1 MSIDKNKAVLEFLSD
16 CPVIKDN
23 PLYFNFADA
32 EDNNS
37 QYLTSST
44 DVSMNKTFVDGSKLR
59 VFTFTLVTFKS
70 ISNNAI
76 IKEDTEVGENPVVNE
91 RTVISENVED
101 MFELQEIIDWVNE
114 QGEEHN
120 YPNFGD
126 RIVVDDMQT
135 STDTPYFEGVDTG
148 VSPALAMYSIAIRI
162 DYIDYTKTIC
172 Y

>member
-1 MSIDKNKAVLEFLSD
+1 MSIDKNKAVLKFLSD
-16 CPVIKDN
+16 CPIIKDN

-44 DVSMNKTFVDGSKLR
+44 DVSMNKTFVDGSMLR

-76 IKEDTEVGENPVVNE
+76 IKEDT
-91 RTVISENVED
+91 VINENVDD

-120 YPNFGD
+120 YPDFGD
-126 RIVVDDMQT
+126 RILVDSMQT